1 MRKDMLDIQDAHDGV
16 VRLEGE
22 IDAATAPALLR
33 RLEAEPVV
41 RVLDM
46 ERVTFLDSSGLK
58 VLTIANRSR
67 DSDGPLMLRAPS
79 ASVRR
84 LLDIAGLADTFGIA
98 DQATGSA
105 D

>member
-1 MRKDMLDIQDAHDGV
+1 MRKDMLTIQDAHDGV

-22 IDAATAPALLR
+22 IDAATAPALQR
-33 RLEAEPVV
+33 RLEARPLVH
-41 RVLDM
+41 VLDM
-46 ERVTFLDSSGLK
+46 EGVTFLDSSGLK
-58 VLTIANRSR
+58 VLAIANRARHSE
-67 DSDGPLMLRAPS
+67 GPLMLRAPS

-98 DQATGSA
+98 DQTPGSA